1 VVKPAEQTPLTA
13 LALAALIK
21 EAGFPKGVVN
31 VVPGFGPSAG
41 AALTGHMDVNKVAF
55 TGSTEVGHLIMQG
68 SGRSNLK
75 PVSLELGGKSP
86 LIIFDDADVELAAIT
101 AHEAIMVNMGQ
112 DCCAGSR
119 TYVQAK
125 IYDEIVSKCAELA
138 KNRTVGDPFDD
149 STVNGPQVDKEQ
161 FNKVL
166 GYIKSGVDEGAKLVA
181 GGKAAKDKGFFI
193 QPTVFADVKDTM
205 KIAREEIF
213 GPVQSI
219 LKFDTME
226 EVIER
231 ANNTP
236 YGLAAG
242 VFTKDLNRA
251 MFMSQSL
258 QAGTVWV
265 NSYNILFPNAPFGG
279 FKMSGFG
286 RELGE
291 YALEHYLQV
300 KNVTMAIPDY
310 NA

>member
-1 VVKPAEQTPLTA
+1 
-13 LALAALIK
+13 
-21 EAGFPKGVVN
+21 
-31 VVPGFGPSAG
+31 
-41 AALTGHMDVNKVAF
+41 VNKVSF
-55 TGSTEVGHLIMQG
+55 TGSTEVGHLIMQN
-68 SGRSNLK
+68 SGRTNLK

-86 LIIFDDADVELAAIT
+86 LIIFDDADLDLAAIT

-125 IYDEIVSKCAELA
+125 IYDEIVKKCAELA
-138 KNRTVGDPFDD
+138 KNRVVGDPFDD
-149 STVNGPQVDKEQ
+149 KTINGPQVDKEQ
-161 FNKVL
+161 FTKIL
-166 GYIKSGVDEGAKLVA
+166 GYIKSGVDEGAKLVV
-181 GGKAAKDKGFFI
+181 GGKAAKDKGYFI
-193 QPTVFADVKDTM
+193 QPTVFADVKDNM
-205 KIAREEIF
+205 KIAKEEIF

-279 FKMSGFG
+279 FKMSGFD

-291 YALEHYLQV
+291 DSLEPYLQV